1 MVIVANEPP
10 YSVCIRL
17 TPVVSGQWSAASETT
32 HWNLI
37 ASNRQL
43 LFRIAIPVPVPRS
56 TGRIEHLKTSCQLSA
71 VSFSAKNEPCHSDP
85 ERTRGAEE
93 SHSRQRLALAELEA
107 LSC

>member
-17 TPVVSGQWSAASETT
+17 TPVVSGQWSVASETA

-37 ASNRQL
+37 AGNRRL

-56 TGRIEHLKTSCQLSA
+56 TGRIEHLKPA
-71 VSFSAKNEPCHSDP
+71 VSFQPSAFSQNPKDLSFRPPNEREGRRNLTADS
-85 ERTRGAEE
+85 A
-93 SHSRQRLALAELEA
+93 
-107 LSC
+107 